1 MLRRVFAFLPTLG
14 FYEMFLL
21 LVVGLLL
28 YGRNLP
34 QAGRTLGR
42 FVAQLKRGFQDFKD
56 QMDRDESI
64 REVRKTIQDTTR
76 EMRSLTTLPRAI
88 ADPGSAVRDF
98 ARDALASPAPDA
110 TGTHDEHPTLDATDE
125 RADEEQ
131 PDEPPPPVANTL
143 PLPAPTI
150 AAPKTDS

>member
-1 MLRRVFAFLPTLG
+1 MLGHVFAFLPTLG

-76 EMRSLTTLPRAI
+76 EMRNLTSLPRAI
-88 ADPGSAVRDF
+88 ADPGSAVREF
-98 ARDALASPAPDA
+98 ARDAMDAPAPDA
-110 TGTHDEHPTLDATDE
+110 NETADAHATFDA
-125 RADEEQ
+125 ADEQ

-143 PLPAPTI
+143 PVPTTT
-150 AAPKTDS
+150 APKAES